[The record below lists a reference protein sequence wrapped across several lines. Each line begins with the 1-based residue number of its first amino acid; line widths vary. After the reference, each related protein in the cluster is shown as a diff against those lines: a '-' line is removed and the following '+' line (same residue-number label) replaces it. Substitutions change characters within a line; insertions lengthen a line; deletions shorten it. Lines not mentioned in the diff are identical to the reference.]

1 MIKLDINKFQN
12 LIVIVFAVLYIEFLL
27 IIK

>member
-12 LIVIVFAVLYIEFLL
+12 LIVKVFAVLYIEFLL